1 MIEAR
6 LVKQF
11 QPRRDSAAFTL
22 DLELLAAD
30 GVTALFGPSGSGK
43 TLTLDC
49 IAGFTRPDSGRIL
62 IDDNIVF
69 DGPARVHLSPQK
81 RRCGYV
87 FQNYALFPHMTVR
100 GNIEFA
106 AEGWKRTERK
116 RRVSEMLARF
126 RLEDVAGRRPHEI
139 SGGQKQRCSVARAL
153 MSDPGVL
160 LLDEPA
166 TGMDS
171 LLKAEF
177 YDILRQVRADFGTPT
192 LLVTH
197 NLEECFHLADDMIV
211 LDRGRAVQC
220 GPPADVCA
228 HPANIELARLFG
240 RDNVLPVEIRT
251 LDPSRNTSTVRWG
264 EWDIHGEYIP
274 AHLIGDHVHLLVGP
288 REMRALPHSGTPGP
302 NQAAL
307 KLERSVETSD
317 SVQLEFAGGI
327 RAETPRNEFAGHNG
341 DWVVEFPSKG
351 LRVL

>member
-6 LVKQF
+6 LVKHF
-11 QPRRDSAAFTL
+11 EPGPDSAAFTL
-22 DLELLAAD
+22 DLELMAAD

-69 DGPARVHLSPQK
+69 DGPARVHLRPQD

-106 AEGWKRTERK
+106 AEGGNRAERK

-153 MSDPGVL
+153 MSAPGVL

-177 YDILRQVRADFGTPT
+177 YAILRQVRAEFGPPA

-197 NLEECFHLADDMIV
+197 SLEECFHLADDMIV
-211 LDRGRAVQC
+211 LDSGRAVQC

-228 HPANIELARLFG
+228 HPANLDLARLFG
-240 RDNVLPVEIRT
+240 RDNILPVEIRA

-288 REMRALPHSGTPGP
+288 REMRAFPHSGRPGP
-302 NQAAL
+302 NQAVLA
-307 KLERSVETSD
+307 LERSVETSD
-317 SVQLEFAGGI
+317 AIELEFTGGI
-327 RAETPRNEFAGHNG
+327 RAEAPRSQFAGHNG
-341 DWVVEFPSKG
+341 NWLIEFPTKG